1 MVARA
6 ARHHIGGDGD
16 GFRQFGAPPSAE
28 PSPPPA
34 FAAAAATAATVADKA
49 GDAVGFAKSHWVV
62 LVVVA
67 GIVALALLLWWLVGQ
82 ALRTTHGVQN
92 SSSLVPVPES
102 TDVYRKFPG
111 KGLPA
116 STNGQRLSLS
126 FWIYVSDFSKNDGA
140 FRHVL
145 HVGQEDGS
153 LASPLVFLDRNRN
166 RLIVWFAKTDTRASP
181 NPDVGALLRGPAANV
196 KLNFAAGGAA
206 ASGASFDVNRHGV
219 VIPYVP
225 QQRWVHVALVV
236 DETVQATTITGY
248 VDGEVAVQ
256 STTGDLADD
265 VDGFPLQTSRSPGT
279 TLGASSAK
287 DLRGLNLTL
296 SAGDLYT
303 GGDAYGKAG
312 VGFPGYVSRVSF
324 YNYEL
329 NADDVLGL
337 YRSGPYPQSWF
348 GLGAYGLR
356 TPVYKL
362 ADAQ

>member
-1 MVARA
+1 MQNGWLV
-6 ARHHIGGDGD
+6 
-16 GFRQFGAPPSAE
+16 PVLPV
-28 PSPPPA
+28 PA
-34 FAAAAATAATVADKA
+34 FAELVEDPHVEPTP
-49 GDAVGFAKSHWVV
+49 V
-62 LVVVA
+62 LRRQPVVA
-67 GIVALALLLWWLVGQ
+67 
-82 ALRTTHGVQN
+82 
-92 SSSLVPVPES
+92 
-102 TDVYRKFPG
+102 
-111 KGLPA
+111 
-116 STNGQRLSLS
+116 
-126 FWIYVSDFSKNDGA
+126 
-140 FRHVL
+140 
-145 HVGQEDGS
+145 
-153 LASPLVFLDRNRN
+153 
-166 RLIVWFAKTDTRASP
+166 
-181 NPDVGALLRGPAANV
+181 
-196 KLNFAAGGAA
+196 
-206 ASGASFDVNRHGV
+206 
-219 VIPYVP
+219 
-225 QQRWVHVALVV
+225 
-236 DETVQATTITGY
+236 
-248 VDGEVAVQ
+248 
-256 STTGDLADD
+256 DLADD